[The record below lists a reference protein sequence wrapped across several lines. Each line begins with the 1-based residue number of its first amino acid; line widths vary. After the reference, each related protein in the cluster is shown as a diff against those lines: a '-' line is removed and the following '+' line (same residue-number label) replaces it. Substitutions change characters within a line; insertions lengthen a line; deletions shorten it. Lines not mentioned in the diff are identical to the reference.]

1 LPGNW
6 GFSFF
11 RSLHTPAPA
20 TPWIYGPPKKDQG
33 VLPPYPTPLGPV
45 VHPAPGPGLLE
56 NFRDFFRDFYFFPAF
71 FCPSMPYRLRQ
82 PCGSEGH
89 PNRGRALSRR
99 RHGFDSRWDYQ
110 LTYLNHAQ
118 KSYKPAYN
126 ACTRIVPNGTIRG
139 FFIFRSKPNK
149 GLLPHAKII
158 PLKRQSRTWDTNA
171 LENSGA
177 NNRPAPRGWSLAT
190 NPIRL
195 PGVFGIIAS
204 LSVKTPREKSF
215 WGFLFSKRL
224 KQEEE

>member
-1 LPGNW
+1 MG
-6 GFSFF
+6 
-11 RSLHTPAPA
+11 
-20 TPWIYGPPKKDQG
+20 
-33 VLPPYPTPLGPV
+33 
-45 VHPAPGPGLLE
+45 E
-56 NFRDFFRDFYFFPAF
+56 NFTFLCQPTKGPSVQALEIMWQVDASFY
-71 FCPSMPYRLRQ
+71 LKK
-82 PCGSEGH
+82 
-89 PNRGRALSRR
+89 
-99 RHGFDSRWDYQ
+99 SRWDYQ